1 MAIVMVITGTGFKAE
16 DQLKSKQMNIP
27 ISIKLAIRNVFR
39 NKIRTLITLAAIAF
53 GSVSIIIAGGFFEDT
68 FLQMREAVI
77 HSHLGHLQI
86 YAKGYIDHGASAP
99 FDYLIEDTEEIIRQI
114 SAIEHV
120 TLVTPRIAFS
130 GMISTGDNTVSVF
143 CEGVNPEGELLL
155 NKIENIKDA
164 ETGLAIQEGD
174 NLAKEDQFEVILG
187 RGLAKNLGAK
197 PGDSVVLL
205 TNTVGGSLNA
215 FDMNVKGIFFT
226 AAKEFDD
233 RALRLPI
240 EMAQKLIRTE
250 GVQTLVVLLDRTE
263 NTEKAR
269 DEVLKIIQ
277 KGKLPLEL
285 KIWKQL
291 ADFYN
296 KTVQLYGKQFFI
308 LKLIIMVI
316 VVLSIFNTI
325 NMAIWERTRE
335 IGTIMAMGY
344 KKNDILRLFLA
355 EGFILGVLGGAAGI
369 ALGVILA
376 KIISFFGIPMPPP
389 PGATVGWTALIK
401 IVPDL
406 LISSMFISV
415 AASLISSFYPAYKAS
430 NLNIT
435 DALRHY

>member
-1 MAIVMVITGTGFKAE
+1 M
-16 DQLKSKQMNIP
+16 DYP
-27 ISIKLAIRNVFR
+27 ISIKLALRNVCR

-68 FLQMREAVI
+68 FLRMREAAI
-77 HSHLGHLQI
+77 HSHLGHIQI
-86 YAKGYIDHGASAP
+86 YFEGYNDHGASAP
-99 FDYLIEDTEEIIRQI
+99 FDYLIEDPEEMIQQI
-114 SAIEHV
+114 SALEHV
-120 TLVTPRIAFS
+120 KLVTPRISFS

-143 CEGVNPEGELLL
+143 CEGINPEGELIL
-155 NKIENIKDA
+155 NKVENVKNA

-174 NLAKEDQFEVILG
+174 NLTKEDQFEVILG
-187 RGLAKNLGAK
+187 RGVAKNLGAK
-197 PGDSVVLL
+197 PGDSLVLL

-215 FDMNVKGIFFT
+215 FDMNVKGIFYT

-240 EMAQKLIRTE
+240 EMAQNLIRTQ

-263 NTEKAR
+263 NTEKTR
-269 DEVLKIIQ
+269 DEVLRIIQ
-277 KGKLPLEL
+277 KGKQPLEL

-296 KTVQLYGKQFFI
+296 KTVQLYGRQFFI
-308 LKLIIMVI
+308 LQLIILVI

-344 KKNDILRLFLA
+344 RKNDILRLFLA
-355 EGFILGVLGGAAGI
+355 EGFILGVLGGTAGVAI
-369 ALGVILA
+369 GVILA

-389 PGATVGWTALIK
+389 PGATIGWTALIK

-406 LISSMFISV
+406 LISSMLISV
-415 AASLISSFYPAYKAS
+415 AASLLSSFYPAYKAS

>member
-1 MAIVMVITGTGFKAE
+1 M
-16 DQLKSKQMNIP
+16 DYP
-27 ISIKLAIRNVFR
+27 ISIKLALRNVFR
-39 NKIRTLITLAAIAF
+39 NKIRTLITLAAISF

-86 YAKGYIDHGASAP
+86 YSKGYSDHGASAP
-99 FDYLIEDTEEIIRQI
+99 FDYLVEDAEKIIRQI
-114 SAIEHV
+114 SSLEHV
-120 TLVTPRIAFS
+120 KLVTPRISFS
-130 GMISTGDNTVSVF
+130 GMISTGNNTVSVF
-143 CEGVNPEGELLL
+143 CEGINPEGELIL
-155 NKIENIKDA
+155 NKIENIKDV
-164 ETGLAIQEGD
+164 ETGITIQEGA
-174 NLAKEDQFEVILG
+174 NLAREDQFDVILG

-197 PGDSVVLL
+197 SGDSLVLL

-226 AAKEFDD
+226 ATKEFDD

-240 EMAQKLIRTE
+240 KIAQKLIRTQ

-269 DEVLKIIQ
+269 DKVLEIIQ
-277 KGKLPLEL
+277 KGKLHLEL
-285 KIWKQL
+285 KIWTQL

-296 KTVQLYGKQFFI
+296 KTVDLYARQFFI
-308 LKLIIMVI
+308 LKFIIIVI

-344 KKNDILRLFLA
+344 KKNDILKLFLT
-355 EGFILGVLGGAAGI
+355 EGFILGVLGGITGI
-369 ALGVILA
+369 LIGVITA
-376 KIISFFGIPMPPP
+376 WVISFFGIPMPPP

-401 IVPDL
+401 VVPDL

-415 AASLISSFYPAYKAS
+415 FASLISSFYPAYKAS